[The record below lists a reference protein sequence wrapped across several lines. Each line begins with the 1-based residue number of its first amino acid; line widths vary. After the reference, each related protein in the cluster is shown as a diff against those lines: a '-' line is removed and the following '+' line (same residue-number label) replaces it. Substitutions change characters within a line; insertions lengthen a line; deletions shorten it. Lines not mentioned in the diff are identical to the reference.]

1 MPEFARA
8 SFDRAFR
15 NLGFPQRFVS
25 SLLQLKFRK
34 AGTELG
40 RFVVNSSLGVGGLW
54 DPAERCLKWHSSEE
68 DLGQALGYYGVGD
81 GLPIVLPLLGQSNL
95 RDLFA
100 MAPATYVYPLTYVAD
115 FQTLLEVRTG
125 EEFNRASLN
134 LDAYDVIKK
143 DALDPYTY
151 IRDAYKQM
159 REKKI
164 KE

>member
-1 MPEFARA
+1 
-8 SFDRAFR
+8 
-15 NLGFPQRFVS
+15 
-25 SLLQLKFRK
+25 
-34 AGTELG
+34 
-40 RFVVNSSLGVGGLW
+40 
-54 DPAERCLKWHSSEE
+54 
-68 DLGQALGYYGVGD
+68 
-81 GLPIVLPLLGQSNL
+81 VLPLLGQSNL